1 MDSIRQLD
9 EDCVPFFANDVVIA
23 ITKTSRRIN
32 ENILSWSDIP
42 NKSVNPAAAVLRCD
56 TLEQVLLLKWFVCI
70 VRTSFYF
77 RSGCAFHSLLRM
89 LFMVRST

>member
-42 NKSVNPAAAVLRCD
+42 TNR
-56 TLEQVLLLKWFVCI
+56 
-70 VRTSFYF
+70 
-77 RSGCAFHSLLRM
+77 
-89 LFMVRST
+89 